1 MRRLLASFRGP
12 TAPARRESRSTLY
25 EEARRLG
32 IKGRSRMDSRELEK
46 AIAAAR
52 RTRRTSFPIG
62 LAVGALA
69 LRARAAGLR
78 VQGARLYLGEIPGRL
93 VARLRTPGPL
103 RAAILSAAAL
113 ATGVLG
119 LVVAYAVVPD
129 EGAAAQDNGLRL
141 VTITGPGGTR
151 TVAVTR
157 TKAGATKLVPVR
169 VFRTVTGPEGVSTVA
184 VTGAALTDTQ
194 IVTQVRNS
202 TQTHVLHDTE
212 TSVVTVTQPVTVVET
227 AVVTQPE
234 TVVVTDTVVVT
245 ETETVVAPPDQP

>member
-1 MRRLLASFRGP
+1 
-12 TAPARRESRSTLY
+12 
-25 EEARRLG
+25 
-32 IKGRSRMDSRELEK
+32 MDSRELEK

-212 TSVVTVTQPVTVVET
+212 TSVVTVTVTQPVTVVET

-245 ETETVVAPPDQP
+245 VTETVVAPPDQP

>member
-1 MRRLLASFRGP
+1 
-12 TAPARRESRSTLY
+12 
-25 EEARRLG
+25 
-32 IKGRSRMDSRELEK
+32 MDSRELEK

-52 RTRRTSFPIG
+52 RTRRTSFRIG
-62 LAVGALA
+62 LLAGALA
-69 LRARAAGLR
+69 VRARAAGLR
-78 VQGARLYLGEIPGRL
+78 VQGTRLHLGEIRGRL
-93 VARLRTPGPL
+93 AALLRTPGPL

-113 ATGVLG
+113 ATGILG
-119 LVVAYAVVPD
+119 LVVAYAVVPQ

-212 TSVVTVTQPVTVVET
+212 TSVVTVTVTQPVTVVET

-245 ETETVVAPPDQP
+245 ETETVVAPPPAQP